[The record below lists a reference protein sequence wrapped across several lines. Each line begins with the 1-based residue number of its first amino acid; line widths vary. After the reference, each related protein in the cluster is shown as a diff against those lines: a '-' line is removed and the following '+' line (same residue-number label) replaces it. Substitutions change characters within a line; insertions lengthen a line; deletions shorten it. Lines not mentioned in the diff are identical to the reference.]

1 MFAAKIAVNPVP
13 GHRAWEPDW
22 RTGSLDKPAAW
33 GHRQNMHARSI
44 FLISLVAM
52 ATSAMAGEKLPSL
65 KVGSEVY
72 SNVDV
77 TKVTATNIFFISN
90 EATTNAELKNLDP
103 AMQKHFHYDPA
114 TGTAEP
120 KPRAVNI
127 HYHFRVSGTN
137 QPSSIAD
144 IKLELADAIAK
155 VREIVNQPVESLPRK
170 PDTKVVTYSPGWFR
184 PGAEKP
190 DFNRVDVRNTQKF
203 PYDRNEYVTSDQ
215 NPKVV
220 YVGPE
225 LEFNPM
231 TKYFYTN
238 WSVPKKKL
246 NESEMLEIN
255 RLYRL
260 IGQDESKLAGSRN

>member
-1 MFAAKIAVNPVP
+1 
-13 GHRAWEPDW
+13 
-22 RTGSLDKPAAW
+22 
-33 GHRQNMHARSI
+33 MHARSI
-44 FLISLVAM
+44 FVISLA
-52 ATSAMAGEKLPSL
+52 AIASSALAGEKLPTL

-72 SNVDV
+72 SNVNI

-90 EATTNAELKNLDP
+90 EATTNVDLKNLDP
-103 AMQKHFHYDPA
+103 AMQKHFHYDPV

-120 KPRAVNI
+120 KPNAGII
-127 HYHFRVSGTN
+127 HYHFRVNGTN
-137 QPSSIAD
+137 PPASLAD
-144 IKLELADAIAK
+144 VKLELADAIAR
-155 VREIVNQPVESLPRK
+155 VREIVNQPVESLSRK
-170 PDTKVVTYSPGWFR
+170 PDMKVATISPGWFK

-190 DFNRVDVRNTQKF
+190 DFDRVDVRSTQKF

-220 YVGPE
+220 YVGPG

-255 RLYRL
+255 RLYRI
-260 IGQDESKLAGSRN
+260 IGQDQDQQAGLRNQ